1 MDMDIDFLSFAPHPD
16 DAEMGCG
23 GLLLKMKDKGYT
35 TGIVDL
41 SRSELSS
48 NGDLSTRAEET
59 KKASEIL
66 QLDIRE
72 NLEIEDANISNTVEN
87 RKKIVDML
95 RKYRPRMVAMPYFTD
110 RHPDHENSYRL
121 IKEAIFLSG
130 LVKFETDCKAYR
142 PNIVIHYM
150 LHTEFDPTFIVDISK
165 YFKQKENAI
174 AAYKSQFYSDYE
186 NQTLTFIS
194 SKNFDDILHTRF
206 KYYGLKVKAQ
216 YGEPYYISSKIKI
229 DDPISFFDYV
239 VF

>member
-48 NGDLSTRAEET
+48 NGDLPTRAEET

-66 QLDIRE
+66 KLDIRE

-121 IKEAIFLSG
+121 IREAIFLSG
-130 LVKFETDCKAYR
+130 LVKFETDRKAYR

-174 AAYKSQFYSDYE
+174 AAYRSQFYSDYE

-206 KYYGLKVKAQ
+206 KYYGLKVKSQ